1 MKTKKVLKRLGDADR
16 ALGKLANL
24 TAKACLTCFIRE
36 WATRFDFEGL
46 VAAS

>member
-24 TAKACLTCFIRE
+24 TAKACLI
-36 WATRFDFEGL
+36 AKLLYDL
-46 VAAS
+46 Y